1 MGKVVCVE
9 VGDKKKSKDNWFP
22 GLIVAPNAQD
32 SVKIDVEDEYLVRS
46 FKDGRYYTVPKR
58 ETVEFTR
65 EVGAKVDHP
74 TLKMAVEKA
83 ISFLDKDDLP
93 PHWDREVLFGMADF
107 TSESDG
113 SDTDSTDDEPRE
125 EKDHFVA
132 QLYKFM
138 DDRST
143 PINRGPVISS
153 KDVDLYKL
161 FKVGDRSSIEIS
173 FQKYYSDLIL
183 VYFVFSTDRE
193 QIRRL

>member
-9 VGDKKKSKDNWFP
+9 IGDKKKSKDNWFP

-46 FKDGRYYTVPKR
+46 FKDGRYYTVPKT

-65 EVGAKVDHP
+65 EVGGKVENQ
-74 TLKMAVEKA
+74 TLKQAVEKA
-83 ISFLDKDDLP
+83 ISFLDRSDLP
-93 PHWDREVLFGMADF
+93 PHWDRDQLFGMVDF
-107 TSESDG
+107 PSDIDA
-113 SDTDSTDDEPRE
+113 SDTDSMDDEPRE

-138 DDRST
+138 DDRGT
-143 PINRGPVISS
+143 PINKGPVISS

-161 FKVGDRSSIEIS
+161 FKVSSFLPDVSGFRRHGRSFDSASEC
-173 FQKYYSDLIL
+173 
-183 VYFVFSTDRE
+183 
-193 QIRRL
+193 IRCH